1 MDVQHQHVI
10 ITGGASG
17 MGAAMAKHFAKL
29 GAKITLLDLNLEA
42 ATQLA
47 ADIHGQAYAC
57 DVTQEKSVLDALTAA
72 TKAHGPARVL
82 INCAGILHT
91 RRMVNQQ
98 GPMPL
103 DEFQRVLNINVV
115 GTFNTMR
122 LVAANMIPLTPL
134 ADGERGVIINLAS
147 IAAYEGQIG
156 QMAYSASKGAIVSM
170 VLPAAREL
178 ANFGIRVLGIAP
190 GLVDT
195 PMFASLSP
203 AAREAL
209 ASDMPFPKRLASPQE
224 IAKLA
229 AHLVDNMMINGEVVR
244 IDGAIR
250 LQAK

>member
-1 MDVQHQHVI
+1 MDLRDQAVI

-17 MGAAMAKHFAKL
+17 MGAAIATHFAKL
-29 GAKITLLDLNLEA
+29 GAKITLLDLNLNA
-42 ATQLA
+42 ATQIAASFKGLA
-47 ADIHGQAYAC
+47 LAC
-57 DVTQEKSVLDALTAA
+57 DVTSEASVSAALEAA
-72 TKAHGPARVL
+72 AQVHGPARVL

-103 DEFQRVLNINVV
+103 AEFERVLSINVL

-122 LVAANMIPLTPL
+122 LAAADMMTLTPL
-134 ADGERGVIINLAS
+134 TDGERGVIINLAS

-156 QMAYSASKGAIVSM
+156 QTAYSASKGAIVSM

-178 ANFGIRVLGIAP
+178 ASVGIRVLGIAP

-195 PMFASLSP
+195 PMFAALSP
-203 AAREAL
+203 EARTVLAA
-209 ASDMPFPKRLASPQE
+209 SVPFPKRLASPQE
-224 IAKLA
+224 IAALA
-229 AHLVDNMMINGEVVR
+229 AHLVDNRMMNGEVVR

>member
-1 MDVQHQHVI
+1 MDVQHQPVI

-17 MGAAMAKHFAKL
+17 MGAAMAKHFATL

-47 ADIHGQAYAC
+47 SSLNGLAFSC
-57 DVTQEKSVLDALTAA
+57 DVTEENSVMQAIAA
-72 TKAHGPARVL
+72 ASKAHGPARVL

-103 DEFQRVLNINVV
+103 DEFQRVLTINVV

-122 LVAANMIPLTPL
+122 LVAANMMPLTPL
-134 ADGERGVIINLAS
+134 VDGERGVIINLAS

-170 VLPAAREL
+170 TLPAAREL
-178 ANFGIRVLGIAP
+178 ASFGIRVLGIAP

-195 PMFASLSP
+195 PMFKGLSTE
-203 AAREAL
+203 ARTAL
-209 ASDMPFPKRLASPQE
+209 TSAIPFPKRLASPE
-224 IAKLA
+224 EVAKLA
-229 AHLVDNMMINGEVVR
+229 AHLVDNTMLNGEVVR